1 MARESDQN
9 NTTRKPQYTGKQP
22 SGAVNMHKVHA
33 TGVGLRGSE
42 DKALTTEQVEKKE
55 R

>member
-1 MARESDQN
+1 MARQADQN
-9 NTTRKPQYTGKQP
+9 NTTRPPQYTGKQP
-22 SGAVNMHKVHA
+22 AGAVNMHKVHA

-42 DKALTTEQVEKKE
+42 AKALTEEQVEKKP